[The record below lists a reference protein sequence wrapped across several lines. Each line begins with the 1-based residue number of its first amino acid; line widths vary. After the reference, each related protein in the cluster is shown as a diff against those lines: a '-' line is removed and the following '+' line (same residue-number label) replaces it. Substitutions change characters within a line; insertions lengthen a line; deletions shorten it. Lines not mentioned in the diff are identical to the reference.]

1 MKANQFLLLI
11 CQLTFGMTMITGCT
25 KPTIDLS
32 KELETLAV
40 LQRAEQAA
48 HMEEQPA
55 VIVNMLADT
64 VCQVKNGEVN
74 YYTKDEMTERF
85 IKYFESVEFI
95 KWEDS
100 HPPVYTLSA
109 DGTMAQILIQKHVEV
124 KLESDTASNRETTD
138 FAWTELWRKI
148 DDHWKMYCVTSTG
161 KTVSSLPE
169 N

>member
-1 MKANQFLLLI
+1 MALI
-11 CQLTFGMTMITGCT
+11 TSCA
-25 KPTIDLS
+25 KPSIDLS

-100 HPPVYTLSA
+100 YPPVYTLSA
-109 DGTMAQILIQKHVEV
+109 DGSMAQVLIQKHVEV

-138 FAWTELWRKI
+138 FAWTELWKKI
-148 DDHWKMYCVTSTG
+148 DDHWKLFNVTSTA
-161 KTVSSLPE
+161 KMPDAQ
-169 N
+169 